1 MEQTNIRKDA
11 KGNIISKLTKEE
23 FHISFKEDFAKI
35 IDVESYKIYN
45 VLTDKD
51 EYINNID
58 NEEGAKKRVENDS
71 DDEDKFNINDYEQQE
86 IEHTP
91 NSDKM
96 GFSRAKCIVI

>member
-11 KGNIISKLTKEE
+11 KGNIISKLNKE
-23 FHISFKEDFAKI
+23 FHISFKEDFAEI
-35 IDVESYKIYN
+35 IDVESYKAYN
-45 VLTDKD
+45 ILTDKD

-58 NEEGAKKRVENDS
+58 NEEGAKKRAENDS

-91 NSDKM
+91 NTDQM
-96 GFSRAKCIVI
+96 GFSRTKCIII